1 MTRVDCIS
9 NRNTKIIATYVA
21 SKLGHHAPLFEG
33 LPFPKDRYP
42 SPDDFFLN
50 EDEWTTFDNFQKI
63 FRKAKDL
70 VGEPYFYFNCGT
82 SSASLKSWGRLDY
95 FIRVFASPTDGFK
108 RLPFFNKNFNDT
120 KDMEVILPPSYDKAS
135 GKLRTIL
142 TIRFHNDFD
151 PHQDYMGDPYLRGIV
166 SSIPTIWGLEP
177 AMIKQPLIPYDPE
190 ILFNEEP
197 EFISFDLDVRV
208 ENELLTLRDPSNRE
222 RMVVGQRILLEPEF
236 VNGKQVFLGKY
247 AEPSGGSPRN
257 MHDHREAILITK
269 TFRVSDRII
278 LKQGEIF
285 KAPYFVLD
293 IVYDRLS
300 LAKRLSQVFKI
311 RRSSAE
317 PATGLVETINQLR
330 ESIEA
335 RNKAYQALEKTNE
348 ELREAKAKVQ
358 DYAQT
363 LEQKVEER
371 TADLTKAKQ
380 ELLLFSRGLED
391 KVNAQVKELERYNT
405 LRRYVSPKLA
415 DQILSSGQVLGPGT
429 QRKMMT
435 VLFSDIRNFSLLT
448 DSLEPE
454 EIFHL
459 LDKYLSEM
467 TKLIHKYD
475 GTLNKII
482 GDGLLVFFG
491 DPIPIKNHAKLAVL
505 MGIDMRNK
513 IRELREEWLQYG
525 HELGVGMGINTGYM
539 TVGNIGSD
547 IYKDYTVIGNQVNVA
562 ARLESLAKPGQILV
576 SQRTYSR
583 VRDVVEVEKVGEIKV
598 KGIHNPII
606 TYNVKGLRAGR
617 RTSALK
623 AR

>member
-1 MTRVDCIS
+1 MSRIDCIS

-21 SKLGHHAPLFEG
+21 SKLGHHDPLFDG

-50 EDEWTTFDNFQKI
+50 EDEWTTFDSFQKI

-95 FIRVFASPTDGFK
+95 FIRVFASPNDGFK

-120 KDMEVILPPSYDKAS
+120 KDMEVVRPPSYDKAS
-135 GKLRTIL
+135 GKIRTIL
-142 TIRFHNDFD
+142 TIRFHSDFD
-151 PHQDYMGDPYLRGIV
+151 LHQDYIGDPYLRGIV

-177 AMIKQPLIPYDPE
+177 AMIKQPLIPYDPA

-197 EFISFDLDVRV
+197 EFIPFDLEVRV
-208 ENELLTLRDPSNRE
+208 ENDLLTLKDPNKKQRK
-222 RMVVGQRILLEPEF
+222 VVGKRILLEPEL

-247 AEPSGGSPRN
+247 AEPRGDSSKTLY
-257 MHDHREAILITK
+257 DHSEGILITE
-269 TFRVSDRII
+269 TVRVGDRII

-285 KAPYFVLD
+285 KAPYYVLD
-293 IVYDRLS
+293 IVHDRLS
-300 LAKRLSQVFKI
+300 LPKRLSQVFKI
-311 RRSSAE
+311 RRSSPE

-335 RNKAYQALEKTNE
+335 RNKAYRALEKTNE
-348 ELREAKAKVQ
+348 ELREAKTKVQ

-371 TADLTKAKQ
+371 TAELRKAKE

-391 KVNAQVKELERYNT
+391 KVNEQVKELERYNT

-415 DQILSSGQVLGPGT
+415 EKILSSGEALGTGT

-435 VLFSDIRNFSLLT
+435 VFFSDIRNFSLLT

-467 TKLIHKYD
+467 TKMIHKYD
-475 GTLNKII
+475 GTLNKIV

-491 DPIPIKNHAKLAVL
+491 DPIPMKDHGKRAVL
-505 MGIDMRNK
+505 MGIDMQKKVRD
-513 IRELREEWLQYG
+513 LREEWLQYG
-525 HELGVGMGINTGYM
+525 YELGVGMGINTGYM

-547 IYKDYTVIGNQVNVA
+547 IYKDYTVIGHQVNVA

-583 VRDVVEVEKVGEIKV
+583 VRDLVEVEKVGEIKV

-606 TYNVKGLRAGR
+606 TYNVKGLQPSR
-617 RTSALK
+617 SPLK
-623 AR
+623 PT